1 VTVPG
6 MAMVPYSDRA
16 GGISTQALALDESAD
31 EQAQAK
37 KERDAALNALYG
49 TAFPLISEN
58 GDAERDGPWVA
69 WASALW
75 QNREASMTYPLWIAQ
90 RNREMWAGRQWIDS
104 TAVGRKWITP
114 RAPGDAVRFV
124 VNVTKAALDLRAQIV
139 SEQRPGFSVEPTN
152 RDAQSKKKAEA
163 KQLALEYAWKEMGM
177 EQIMGELAHWSST
190 DGVAFTET
198 YWDDN
203 AGPWHEML
211 TKQKIRL
218 GDVRKRVLRM
228 DEVRVSPN
236 ATATVAPNW
245 ICVHRIVPTNEAVAR
260 WGESVADQAT
270 KDGALKGMGTQGLGN
285 FTDAG
290 RQDDRFLDTP
300 TLDEFA
306 VYCAQ
311 TDHLPNGLE
320 LHAVGQKVTY
330 LGELLFG
337 RIPISRYTDGSK
349 DPAYYPM
356 PDMNN
361 WVDDQMGINSVVSKI
376 IETVRRTAGGAFLAR
391 PQAMTTETRMLGAL
405 SLIEVQGTGALD
417 DVVKYLPPSAV
428 GSDAMALLQ
437 FLMAQFEQKSGWNDA
452 TRGSFKSDT
461 SGRAILAIREQV
473 ERIFAPLVGAFAR
486 GAVEDAKNTLAAMMW
501 GYELPRE
508 IAITGKSR
516 IDLAQQISAEDL
528 DGVSDVTIDPE
539 SLMPMPKSLKLSL
552 MQQDLEKGLIPPDQ
566 YLRLRPFAW
575 MRDVG
580 NGDED
585 DRARAFRI
593 ADAIRKGMPEAQLNE
608 QYPALPMDN
617 AAVHMDILRRE
628 ILLDDWLPKEVK
640 AVAFD
645 RYMVY
650 QQMQQQQV
658 APQPGTPEANYQN
671 ALDKL
676 QQQGIAALNTEALKV
691 ITAQDGLAPLP
702 SPAANKPRAMTGP
715 APKKAPMKKGSS
727 LDPMQAPTSTSRGPV
742 AAAPLVDPSEEQ
754 HAGQAFDAA
763 SAM

>member
-1 VTVPG
+1 MTVPY
-6 MAMVPYSDRA
+6 AERA
-16 GGISTQALALDESAD
+16 AGDAGVTLQALPIDDSAD
-31 EQAQAK
+31 EQAQAQ
-37 KERDAALNALYG
+37 KEREAALRALYG
-49 TAFPLISEN
+49 DPFPLISEN
-58 GDAERDGPWVA
+58 GDAHTDPPWCSWAA
-69 WASALW
+69 WLW

-104 TAVGRKWITP
+104 VGIGRKWITP

-124 VNVTKAALDLRAQIV
+124 VNVTKAALNLRAQIV

-152 RDAQSKKKAEA
+152 RDAQSKKKADA

-177 EQIMGELAHWSST
+177 EQIMGELAHWSGT

-198 YWDDN
+198 FWDDN
-203 AGPWHEML
+203 AGPWHEL
-211 TKQKIRL
+211 LSQQKIRL

-228 DEVRVSPN
+228 DEVRVAPN
-236 ATATVAPNW
+236 ATATVEPNW
-245 ICVHRIVPTNEAVAR
+245 IVVHRVVPTNEAVAR
-260 WGESVADQAT
+260 WGDGVADQAT
-270 KDGALKGMGTQGLGN
+270 RDGALKGMGTQGLGS

-300 TLDEFA
+300 TLEEYA
-306 VYCAQ
+306 VYVKQ
-311 TDHLPNGLE
+311 TDYLPKGLE
-320 LHAVGQKVTY
+320 LHVVGQKVTY

-337 RIPISRYTDGSK
+337 RVPIARYTDGSK
-349 DPAYYPM
+349 DPAYYPE
-356 PDMNN
+356 PEMNN
-361 WVDDQMGINSVVSKI
+361 WVDDQMGINSVISKK

-417 DVVKYLPPSAV
+417 DVVKYLPPAQT
-428 GSDAMALLQ
+428 GSDSTELLTFLLQ
-437 FLMAQFEQKSGWNDA
+437 QFEQKSGWNDA
-452 TRGSFKSDT
+452 TRGSFKADT

-473 ERIFAPLVGAFAR
+473 ERIFAPLAGAFAR
-486 GAVEDAKNTLAAMMW
+486 GAVEDAKNTLAAMIW

-593 ADAIRKGMPEAQLNE
+593 ADAMRKGMPEAQLNAD
-608 QYPALPMDN
+608 YPALPMDN

-628 ILLDDWLPKEVK
+628 ILLDDWLPKAVK

-645 RYMVY
+645 RYMKY
-650 QQMQQQQV
+650 QQMQTQQV
-658 APQPGTPEANYQN
+658 APQPGTPEANYQA
-671 ALDKL
+671 ALDKIM
-676 QQQGIAALNTEALKV
+676 QQTVSALNTEAMKV
-691 ITAQDGLAPLP
+691 ITAQDGLMLIPSLTAAKPRPQKPTAPLHRSGRP
-702 SPAANKPRAMTGP
+702 STPI
-715 APKKAPMKKGSS
+715 
-727 LDPMQAPTSTSRGPV
+727 DPTQAPTSNSRGPT
-742 AAAPLVDPSEEQ
+742 AAAPLVDPSEEL
-754 HAGQAFDAA
+754 HAGKAFD
-763 SAM
+763 SVSPL